1 MGAGACC
8 TSNAPALTP
17 ANALQPLHH
26 HYSFPTN
33 FFGCDSTSPA
43 FTGGVR
49 FIQEDIDLECAGTD
63 NGRCASRPNMK

>member
-1 MGAGACC
+1 M
-8 TSNAPALTP
+8 
-17 ANALQPLHH
+17 QPLHH